1 MARILV
7 VDDEPNLLHSV
18 AYSLR
23 KEGHEVVTADDGEEA
38 LDKAGS
44 DKPDVI
50 VLDVM
55 LPGLDGFEVCRRLRA
70 SSTVPILMLT
80 AKDS

>member
-1 MARILV
+1 MAKILV

-23 KEGHEVVTADDGEEA
+23 KESHEVVTAADGEEA
-38 LDKAGS
+38 LDKAQRER
-44 DKPDVI
+44 PDAV

-70 SSTVPILMLT
+70 TSTVPILMLT
-80 AKDS
+80 A